1 MAATPCPTCHAP
13 VDDTQPANHRPFC
26 SPRCRL
32 LDLGRWLNG
41 DYRVPVLDDDEDA
54 VALTTAGERVH

>member
-13 VDDTQPANHRPFC
+13 IDAAASGEHRPFC
-26 SPRCRL
+26 SSRCRL

-41 DYRVPVLDDDEDA
+41 DYRVPVLDDDADA
-54 VALTTAGERVH
+54 VALTATGERVH